1 MYCLS
6 CFDCNIEYHFR
17 WKRRLKMFGRSCPTC
32 GRYLSCVPISRYTLT
47 PPPDIRKVKRKITVV
62 EVGK

>member
-17 WKRRLKMFGRSCPTC
+17 WKRRLKAFGRVCPTC
-32 GRYLSCVPISRYTLT
+32 GRYLSCVPIPRYTLT
-47 PPPDIRKVKRKITVV
+47 PPPNMREVKRDVTVV